1 MRRLVTRRLSTSNLT
16 FSSRR
21 SSRISS
27 TSNNNNNS
35 SSNNN
40 NNSHRSSTIVVLAP
54 MVTQSHTTSTS
65 RTNTV
70 NDSITP
76 HQQLSTIDCIRL
88 KDNPVLV
95 YTNFIFHCIIMDLW
109 LRFPSRY
116 LSEFRPLIIR
126 VMVNQCRSS
135 AYFTIG
141 LRITL
146 LSFTGPSRPLLYS
159 SSDLLRNP
167 IRRIVP

>member
-1 MRRLVTRRLSTSNLT
+1 
-16 FSSRR
+16 
-21 SSRISS
+21 
-27 TSNNNNNS
+27 
-35 SSNNN
+35 
-40 NNSHRSSTIVVLAP
+40 
-54 MVTQSHTTSTS
+54 
-65 RTNTV
+65 
-70 NDSITP
+70 
-76 HQQLSTIDCIRL
+76 
-88 KDNPVLV
+88 
-95 YTNFIFHCIIMDLW
+95 MDLW